1 MVLTTLLDAIFQII
15 SILINAYI
23 WIIIIHSLILLI
35 APSFHHHPI
44 MQTLDRLTRPAYF
57 KIRKYIPTIYNGIDF
72 APLIVL
78 IGLKFLD
85 LFLIRLIL
93 QTLQG

>member
-1 MVLTTLLDAIFQII
+1 MILTTLFNAIFQII
-15 SILINAYI
+15 SILINTYI

-35 APSFHHHPI
+35 APSFHHPI
-44 MQTLDRLTRPAYF
+44 MQTLDRLTQPTYS
-57 KIRKYIPTIYNGIDF
+57 KIRKYIPTIYNRIDF
-72 APLIVL
+72 APLIAL

-93 QTLQG
+93 QALQG